1 MVNGYL
7 KMPIPDSDEVA
18 KTAVSALQE
27 HLHLLRLL
35 VMRDVPATG
44 LAPSKTAFSEQ
55 SHRVNLAFWLQ
66 ISDEISL
73 ASHFAAINSII

>member
-1 MVNGYL
+1 MRPEGGL
-7 KMPIPDSDEVA
+7 LDWPMAQPWLSQVA

-55 SHRVNLAFWLQ
+55 SHCVNLAFRLK
-66 ISDEISL
+66 SL
-73 ASHFAAINSII
+73 T